1 MAYGKLRS
9 GHWIVA
15 GRCSEPRFGYVGE
28 NNTPRCTIG
37 IAAGKFKTEKDE
49 NGNPK
54 TIWINVVAW
63 RDMAKILYQAHK
75 GDAVMVTGLLHEH
88 EYEGRTYRDIQAEFV
103 QVAQRVDPY
112 ANTAP
117 PPAAPAAQSS
127 GPDWAELADDDDGE
141 LPF

>member
-1 MAYGKLRS
+1 MAYGKLQS

-37 IAAGKFKTEKDE
+37 IAAGKSKTEKDE

-63 RDMAKILYQAHK
+63 RELATILYQARK
-75 GDAVMVTGLLHEH
+75 GDSVLVTGLLNER
-88 EYEGRTYRDIQAEFV
+88 EWEGKTYKDIQAEFV
-103 QVAQRVDPY
+103 SVSKKVDPFS
-112 ANTAP
+112 ATAP
-117 PPAAPAAQSS
+117 PDASVTNGNP
-127 GPDWAELADDDDGE
+127 PDFTELDDDDDDGE